1 MAEQLT
7 TGGITVTLS
16 RPEKVLFPDDGV
28 TKGDLIA
35 YYERVAGPMLA
46 FLADRPIMMA
56 RYPDGITGHRLVQ
69 KNVPGYFPDWIS
81 RVTVP
86 KQDGV
91 VEQVICDKP
100 ATLVYLANQAVIEVH
115 AFLSR
120 ADKAGKLDFPDQL
133 IIDLDPEDDEHFP
146 DVRRAAQWTRE
157 LLDGDLGLRSWVR
170 TTGGRGLHV
179 VVPLDRR
186 ADFDTVRDFAHK
198 TARVLAA
205 RHPDVLTAEQRK
217 DKRGDR
223 LYLDMGRNAYAQ
235 TAVASYSVR
244 ARPGATVATPLHWD
258 EVADDGLTPHRFT
271 ISSVPDRLD
280 SVPDPWDGFPGRG
293 QSLAEASDR
302 LAALDA

>member
-1 MAEQLT
+1 MPEQVT

-16 RPEKVLFPDDGV
+16 RPEKILFPEDGV

-46 FLADRPIMMA
+46 SLRDRPIMMA
-56 RYPDGITGHRLVQ
+56 RYPDGITGPRLVQ

-100 ATLVYLANQAVIEVH
+100 ATLVYLANQACIEVH

-120 ADKAGKLDFPDQL
+120 ADKLDFPDQL
-133 IIDLDPEDDEHFP
+133 IVDLDPPDDEHFP

-157 LLDGDLGLRSWVR
+157 LLDRDLGLRSYVR

-186 ADFDTVRDFAHK
+186 AGFDTVRDFAHK
-198 TARVLAA
+198 AARVLAA

-217 DKRGDR
+217 GKRGNR
-223 LYLDMGRNAYAQ
+223 VYLDMGRNAYAQ
-235 TAVASYSVR
+235 TAVASYAVR

-258 EVADDGLTPHRFT
+258 EVADAALTPHRFT
-271 ISSVPDRLD
+271 IRSVPDRLE
-280 SVPDPWDGFPGRG
+280 SAPDPWGGFPGRG
-293 QSLAEASDR
+293 QGLAKAADR
-302 LAALDA
+302 LAGLSA

>member
-1 MAEQLT
+1 MPEQLT
-7 TGGITVTLS
+7 VGGITVTLS
-16 RPEKVLFPDDGV
+16 RTDKVLFPADGI

-35 YYERVAGPMLA
+35 YYERVADPMLA
-46 FLADRPIMMA
+46 FLRDRPIMMA
-56 RYPDGITGHRLVQ
+56 RYPDGINGPRLVQ
-69 KNVPGYFPDWIS
+69 KNVPAYFPDWIT
-81 RVTVP
+81 RAEVP
-86 KQDGV
+86 KQDGTV
-91 VEQVICDKP
+91 HHAIFDKP
-100 ATLVYLANQAVIEVH
+100 ATLVYVANQACIEVH

-120 ADKAGKLDFPDQL
+120 TDKLDFPDQL
-133 IIDLDPEDDEHFP
+133 IVDLDPEDQEHFP

-157 LLDGDLGLRSWVR
+157 LFDGDLGLRSYVR

-186 ADFDTVRDFAHK
+186 ADFDTVRDFAHQV
-198 TARVLAA
+198 ARVLAA

-258 EVADDGLTPHRFT
+258 EVEDAGLTPGRFT
-271 ISSVPDRLD
+271 IRTVPDRLD
-280 SVPDPWDGFPGRG
+280 SVPDPWEGFPGRG
-293 QSLAEASDR
+293 QDLSKAAER
-302 LAALDA
+302 LTALDS